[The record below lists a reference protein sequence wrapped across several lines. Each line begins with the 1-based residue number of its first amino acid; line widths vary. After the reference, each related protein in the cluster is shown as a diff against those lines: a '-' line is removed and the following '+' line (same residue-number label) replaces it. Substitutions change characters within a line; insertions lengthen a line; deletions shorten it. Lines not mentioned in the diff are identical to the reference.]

1 MSQGY
6 GQQSNPTDPYGQSGA
21 QGSPSAAPAYGSPAP
36 APGFGSPSDAPA
48 HGSPAGYPGT
58 TGAAT
63 TAGGTAPSSLL
74 GLTKWMLILAIA
86 VVAIRAILGIIGFGT
101 GFAIGAAGT
110 SVGVGTAALL
120 LSLATLLVNGLV
132 SLGLLVVAVIVA
144 IQAKG
149 RGRTGAI
156 IIAAAIIVSI
166 VLYWI
171 VFAIRQVGMSAAAD
185 STTLGI
191 WGLVYIV
198 AEVLRWLL
206 ISAALIVGA
215 LMARRWAKQNVGTA
229 QAF

>member
-1 MSQGY
+1 
-6 GQQSNPTDPYGQSGA
+6 
-21 QGSPSAAPAYGSPAP
+21 
-36 APGFGSPSDAPA
+36 
-48 HGSPAGYPGT
+48 
-58 TGAAT
+58 
-63 TAGGTAPSSLL
+63 
-74 GLTKWMLILAIA
+74 MLVLAIA
-86 VVAIRAILGIIGFGT
+86 VVIIRAILGIIGFGT
-101 GFAIGAAGT
+101 GLAIGAADT
-110 SVGVGTAALL
+110 SDGVGTAALGGGL

-132 SLGLLVVAVIVA
+132 SLGLLVVAIIVA
-144 IQAKG
+144 IQTKG

-156 IIAAAIIVSI
+156 IIAATIIVSI

-171 VFAIRQVGMSAAAD
+171 VYAISQVGMSAAAD